1 MTQIPVTMPEAKYR
15 STKKQV
21 QPASSFSTSEFVHE
35 SQALKPAQ
43 VEAVQQKAKAE
54 AKKSSFSAIS
64 FWPVAVGI
72 FLSGFAQEWYAMA
85 AQAGIWVMRFTFPL
99 SLLALHHQ
107 AGLNGQMVATIPQF
121 AIYAQLPFNGLL
133 IMLVLTRKS
142 LKFAI
147 AQLLLFQ
154 AAFAVL
160 LWLLSMN
167 AH

>member
-1 MTQIPVTMPEAKYR
+1 MTQISATMPEAKYR

-21 QPASSFSTSEFVHE
+21 QPASSIPTSEFAHE
-35 SQALKPAQ
+35 AQALKPAQ
-43 VEAVQQKAKAE
+43 AKTVREEAKVEARKRN
-54 AKKSSFSAIS
+54 FSVIS
-64 FWPVAVGI
+64 LWPVAVGL
-72 FLSGFAQEWYAMA
+72 FLTGFAQEWYAMA

-99 SLLALHHQ
+99 SLLAMHHQ
-107 AGLNGQMVATIPQF
+107 VGLNGQMVATIPQF

-154 AAFAVL
+154 GAFAVV